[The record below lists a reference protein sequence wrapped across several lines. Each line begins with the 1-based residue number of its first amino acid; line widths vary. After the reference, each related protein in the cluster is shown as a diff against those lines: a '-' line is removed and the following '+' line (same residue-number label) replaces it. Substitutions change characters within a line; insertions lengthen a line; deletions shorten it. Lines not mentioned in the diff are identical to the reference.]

1 MFPTFEDWTPPPT
14 ITSIL
19 FSISNSLGVIYQ
31 VIADIAICICN
42 AITASPCYKTISSNR
57 CVNASCEAIKSNP
70 NVVYFSS
77 SVAYTYKSIR
87 RQHAQGDKSATRVVK
102 MCWYIGILCGMA
114 GMMYL
119 NNTTLFPANGTKIV
133 IKDYSIA
140 GVKPML
146 KSDGTELCCR
156 RVEVVGLPGSGT
168 NWLQYNLRANL
179 KDISVTFKEQHGAP
193 VPYETSPVWKHTFI
207 SQWHLLED
215 QTFLVDDT
223 FFIVIVRRPETW
235 IQTVARTPRDYTQV
249 YTDANVWTSFNW
261 TEIDAMDIIKL
272 PEDGGAFEVADFDK
286 PILIRVSTT
295 KSDRPAAIDRLA
307 DRWVVFPNIVE
318 AWNEFHRGWLE
329 ALSPP
334 VSNDTKQV
342 MKDAMDKLTQHWS
355 SAGLQL
361 PEPQAFH
368 HPGGWNG
375 VFLSYEA
382 LLDNTASMLQKLEK
396 IIRANVKPR
405 DLKMSAE
412 QRAPKE
418 ILGLEQKW
426 FQSGNYIVLASH
438 VPVVSDER
446 FEELMRKPVKLYN
459 EVKVKINQ
467 LVSSVSA
474 QVEKRFI

>member
-19 FSISNSLGVIYQ
+19 FSISNVLGAIYQ
-31 VIADIAICICN
+31 IIAAIAGCISN
-42 AITASPCYKTISSNR
+42 SVTSSPLYIKISSNR
-57 CVNASCEAIKSNP
+57 CVNASCEAIKTNST
-70 NVVYFSS
+70 VVYFNS
-77 SVAYTYKSIR
+77 SVAYTYKSLR
-87 RQHAQGDKSATRVVK
+87 RQHAQGDKSAARVVK
-102 MCWYIGILCGMA
+102 MCWYIGILSGMA
-114 GMMYL
+114 VMMYL
-119 NNTTLFPANGTKIV
+119 NNTMLFPANGTKIV
-133 IKDYSIA
+133 IKDYSRA

-179 KDISVTFKEQHGAP
+179 KDISVTFKEKHGAP

-223 FFIVIVRRPETW
+223 FFIVLIRQPVTW
-235 IQTVARTPRDYTQV
+235 IQSVARTPNDYTQV

-261 TEIDAMDIIKL
+261 TEIDAMDIVKL
-272 PEDGGAFEVADFDK
+272 PEDGGAFEVVDYDK
-286 PILIRVSTT
+286 PILMRVSMT

-307 DRWVVFPNIVE
+307 DRWVVFPNIVA

-329 ALSPP
+329 ALSPA

-342 MKDAMDKLTQHWS
+342 MKDALDKITQNWS
-355 SAGLQL
+355 SVGLQL
-361 PEPQAFH
+361 PAPQAFH

-382 LLDNTASMLQKLEK
+382 LLEDTGGMLKKLEK
-396 IIRANVKPR
+396 IIRANVRPR
-405 DLKMSAE
+405 DLKMSYE
-412 QRAPKE
+412 QRVPSK

-426 FQSGNYIVLASH
+426 FQSDSYMVLASH
-438 VPVVSDER
+438 VPVVSDEK
-446 FEELMRKPVKLYN
+446 FEELMRKPVKIQN
-459 EVKVKINQ
+459 EVKGKINQ
-467 LVSSVSA
+467 MVSSITA
-474 QVEKRFI
+474 QVEERFI